1 MSNSKTQL
9 FAMDIEGMTCTSCE
23 HHVQDAL
30 RSIGAID
37 IRVDYKKGKA
47 TFIADANFPPE
58 KAQEAVM
65 QAGYQ
70 PKNVKIQR
78 WENHSDMVF
87 FHMDIQGMT
96 CTNCEVHITKALTQ
110 AGASSV
116 SADFQ
121 RGEATFWAPDTLS
134 LDTLR
139 QAVSEAGY
147 RPQDIRPLSQASEHH
162 ITESKIRNRHNT
174 DFDLIVIGSG
184 SAAFGAAIEARRA
197 GASVAMIER
206 GTLGGTCVNIGCVPS
221 KTLLR
226 ASDLHHWARQN
237 PFRGLHTLA
246 NAPDLNTLVQHK
258 NELVQDLRQKKYADL
273 LPEYEIHLLEGE
285 AKFIDARR
293 LQLKDRILTAGR
305 YIIATGV
312 RPRIPNIPGLDSVP
326 YLTSTSALNL
336 TRVPKHLLVIGSGY
350 IGLEMGQL
358 FRHFGSEITL
368 MQRGPTLMPAYDAEV
383 RNIIHEVVVSE
394 GITVLTGVRY
404 DHIQKQGE
412 EIAVYLHSN
421 GKAQR
426 ILGDALLV
434 AAGRIPNTE
443 ALNLSVAGVKVGA
456 HGEPQTDESL
466 RTANPAI
473 FAAGDV
479 TMGPQFVYVA
489 AYEGKLAVQ
498 NALQLK
504 PTQQVLG
511 LDAVPAVIFTQPSI
525 ASVGLTEEQAQKKG
539 LTVKSAVLPLD
550 AVTRAVA
557 NRDTRGVFKLVAEK
571 TSGRIVGAQVVS
583 DNAGDVIYA
592 ATLCVKFGL
601 TIDDLTDSLA
611 PYLTMSEGLKLA
623 ALSFDKDVSKLSCCA
638 G

>member
-1 MSNSKTQL
+1 MSDSEKKLLT
-9 FAMDIEGMTCTSCE
+9 MDIEGMTCTSCE

-30 RSIGAID
+30 QSVGGTDVHA
-37 IRVDYKKGKA
+37 DYKKGLA
-47 TFIADANFPPE
+47 TFIAPWDFPMD
-58 KAQEAVM
+58 KAQEAVA
-65 QAGYQ
+65 QAGYRLTD
-70 PKNVKIQR
+70 VKIQDPDNFS
-78 WENHSDMVF
+78 EMVPY
-87 FHMDIQGMT
+87 HMDIQGMT
-96 CTNCEVHITKALTQ
+96 CTECEGHITKALTK
-110 AGASSV
+110 AGASNV
-116 SADFQ
+116 SANFR
-121 RGEATFWAPDTLS
+121 RGEARFWAAETLP
-134 LDTLR
+134 LDTLQ
-139 QAVSEAGY
+139 QAVAEAGY
-147 RPQDIRPLSQASEHH
+147 RPKEVHPLSRGVNDQASVIKGKTH
-162 ITESKIRNRHNT
+162 
-174 DFDLIVIGSG
+174 DDPDYDLIVIGSG
-184 SAAFGAAIEARRA
+184 SAAFGAAIEARGA

-226 ASDLHHWARQN
+226 ASDLHHWAGQN
-237 PFRGLHTLA
+237 PFRGLHTMT
-246 NAPDLNTLVQHK
+246 NAPDLKTLVQHK
-258 NELVQDLRQKKYADL
+258 DELVQDLRQKKYADL
-273 LPEYEIHLLEGE
+273 LSEYNINLIEGE
-285 AKFIDARR
+285 AKFLDAHR
-293 LQLKDRILTAGR
+293 LEVRGRILTAGH

-312 RPRIPNIPGLDSVP
+312 RPRIPNIPGLDDVP
-326 YLTSTSALNL
+326 FLTSTSALNL
-336 TRVPKHLLVIGSGY
+336 TQLPKHLLVIGSGY

-358 FRHFGSEITL
+358 FRHFGSEVTL
-368 MQRGPTLMPAYDAEV
+368 MQRSPTLMPAYDAEV
-383 RNIIHEVVVSE
+383 RAIIQDVLVSE
-394 GITVLTGVRY
+394 GLTVLTGVHY
-404 DHIQKQGE
+404 DHIEKQGDA
-412 EIAVYLHSN
+412 IAVHLHIN
-421 GKAQR
+421 GKAQTV
-426 ILGDALLV
+426 IGDALLV
-434 AAGRIPNTE
+434 AAGRVPNTE
-443 ALNLSVAGVKVGA
+443 ALNLSAAGVEVGA

-466 RTANPAI
+466 RTTNPAI